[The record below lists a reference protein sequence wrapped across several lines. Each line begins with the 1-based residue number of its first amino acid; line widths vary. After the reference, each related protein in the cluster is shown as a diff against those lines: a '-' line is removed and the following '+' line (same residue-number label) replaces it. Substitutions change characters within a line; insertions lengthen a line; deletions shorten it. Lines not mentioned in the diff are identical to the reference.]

1 MSEREL
7 DGKVAIVTGGGT
19 GIGRGIAESLARS
32 GAAVALMG
40 PDESLLKTACAEF
53 AEEGLIAR
61 SYAGDVRVVD
71 DVERI
76 VQSCVKDLSSVD
88 ILVNNAGLF
97 PNKVAVDMS
106 EDDWDIVIDT
116 NVKGTFL
123 FSQACAR
130 QMIRQGR
137 GGRIVNIS
145 STAAKIAR
153 PGIAHYGPS
162 KAAIAHMTGVLAIEW
177 GKEGI
182 TVNCVAPGI
191 VLTEQVKKQM
201 ASPEGRAEY
210 ESRRSR
216 IPLGEFG
223 EIRDVA
229 EAVRWLVGPSS
240 TYCTGSV
247 LTVDGGYG
255 LGVTSYK

>member
-1 MSEREL
+1 MTEREL

-19 GIGRGIAESLARS
+19 GIGRGIAERLARS

-40 PDESLLKTACAEF
+40 PDESVLEAACADF
-53 AEEGLIAR
+53 AENGLVAR
-61 SYAGDVRVVD
+61 SYVGDVRVSG
-71 DVERI
+71 DVER
-76 VQSCVKDLSSVD
+76 VVRDCAKDLNSVD

-97 PNKVAVDMS
+97 PNKPAVDLT
-106 EDDWDIVIDT
+106 EADWDLVIDT

-137 GGRIVNIS
+137 GGRIVNMS

-162 KAAIAHMTGVLAIEW
+162 KAAIAHMTAVLAIEW
-177 GKEGI
+177 GSEGI

-210 ESRRSR
+210 ESRLSR
-216 IPLGEFG
+216 IPLGAFG
-223 EIRDVA
+223 DVRDVA
-229 EAVRWLVGPSS
+229 EAVRWLVGPNS

>member
-1 MSEREL
+1 MTEREL
-7 DGKVAIVTGGGT
+7 VGKVAIVTGGGT
-19 GIGRGIAESLARS
+19 GIGRGIAETLANA

-40 PDESLLKTACAEF
+40 PDESVLSTACAELTGR
-53 AEEGLIAR
+53 GLTVQ
-61 SYAGDVRVVD
+61 SFPGDVRVAD
-71 DVERI
+71 DVDRVVADCTREL
-76 VQSCVKDLSSVD
+76 KSVD

-97 PNKVAVDMS
+97 PNKLALDMT
-106 EDDWDIVIDT
+106 EFDWDLVIDT

-130 QMIRQGR
+130 QMIRQGH

-162 KAAIAHMTGVLAIEW
+162 KAAIAHLTAVLAIEW
-177 GKEGI
+177 GNAGI

-191 VLTEQVKKQM
+191 VRTEQVERQM

-210 ESRRSR
+210 ESRLSR
-216 IPLGEFG
+216 IPLGAFG
-223 EIRDVA
+223 TVGDVA
-229 EAVRWLVGPSS
+229 EAVRWLVGPNSS
-240 TYCTGSV
+240 YCTGAV
-247 LTVDGGYG
+247 LTVDGGYA
-255 LGVTSYK
+255 LGVASYK